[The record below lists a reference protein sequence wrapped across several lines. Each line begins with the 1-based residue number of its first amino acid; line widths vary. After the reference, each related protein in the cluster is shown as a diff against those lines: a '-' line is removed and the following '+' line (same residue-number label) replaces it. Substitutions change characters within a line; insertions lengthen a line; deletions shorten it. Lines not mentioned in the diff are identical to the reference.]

1 MFFSPLNG
9 TRPCVSLIFLLLL
22 EIVCPMNLQAQD
34 SLKSNYPL
42 SLNDAISI
50 AKSKNKW
57 VRIAETQAKATE
69 ADLKDAYSAALPT
82 ASAST
87 SYQRYS
93 DLTLYTGGLNHS
105 TTQPR
110 AATPNAAN
118 LGVDATFNLYAG
130 GRQKAYQEE
139 QDSKKIMAYMNT
151 NEQSGNYA
159 MQTAGQYLNLVQLAE
174 LKRFILDQLKR
185 AETRLKTINSLYKN
199 QKVTRSDV
207 LRADVMLANVQLSV
221 QQVDNDIQ
229 IANQRLTVLLSLP
242 ENTQVIPTDS
252 AGMAK
257 PALAGLAVLTGQAKA
272 SSFSILKARQ
282 NINTQEARLKGVKSA
297 NMPTLAFYTAYGLN
311 YPNNLFYPPV
321 DQAFSIG
328 FVGLKAQYN
337 ISSLYHNK
345 HKVEAGKLRI
355 SEAQLQNEAITDNV
369 DQEVKS
375 LLIKYGEALNRIT
388 VKEKNIEQSR
398 VNYRIV
404 STKYF
409 NQLALLTDLL
419 DADNLLTAS
428 RFDLITAQTD
438 ALTIYYRLL
447 YATGK
452 L

>member
-1 MFFSPLNG
+1 MFFSPVNG
-9 TRPCVSLIFLLLL
+9 IRLCIPVFLVAL
-22 EIVCPMNLQAQD
+22 EIIYPMQLQAQD
-34 SLKSNYPL
+34 NARAIYSM
-42 SLNDAISI
+42 SLNEAISI
-50 AKSKNKW
+50 AKSNNKW

-69 ADLKDAYSAALPT
+69 ADLKDAYSAALPA

-87 SYQRYS
+87 SYQRFS
-93 DLTLYTGGLNHS
+93 DLTLYTGGLSHS
-105 TTQPR
+105 TTRPR

-118 LGVDATFNLYAG
+118 LGVDATFNLYSG

-139 QDSKKIMAYMNT
+139 QKSKKIMADMNT
-151 NEQSGNYA
+151 NEQSGNFA
-159 MQTAGQYLNLVQLAE
+159 MQTASQYLNLVQLAE
-174 LKRFILDQLKR
+174 LKKFILEQLKR

-207 LRADVMLANVQLSV
+207 LRADVMLSNVELSL
-221 QQVDNDIQ
+221 QQVNNDIQ
-229 IANQRLTVLLSLP
+229 ISNRRLTVLLSLP
-242 ENTQVIPTDS
+242 ENTLVMPTDS
-252 AGMAK
+252 AGTAK
-257 PALAGLAVLTGQAKA
+257 PALAGLEVLTGQAHT
-272 SSFSILKARQ
+272 SSFSILKAKQ

-297 NMPTLAFYTAYGLN
+297 NLPTLAFYTAYGLN
-311 YPNNLFYPPV
+311 YPNNLFYPPA

-355 SEAQLQNEAITDNV
+355 AEAQLQNEAVADNV

>member
-1 MFFSPLNG
+1 MFISPVNG
-9 TRPCVSLIFLLLL
+9 IRLFISVIVSVL
-22 EIVCPMNLQAQD
+22 EITYPIKLRAQD
-34 SLKSNYPL
+34 TLKNSYPL
-42 SLNDAISI
+42 SLNEAISM
-50 AKSKNKW
+50 AKRKNKW
-57 VRIAETQAKATE
+57 VLIAETQAKSAQ
-69 ADLKDAYSAALPT
+69 ADLKDAYNAALPVAT
-82 ASAST
+82 ASS
-87 SYQRYS
+87 SYQRFS
-93 DLTLYTGGLNHS
+93 DLTLYTQGLSHS
-105 TTQPR
+105 ITRPR

-118 LGVDATFNLYAG
+118 LGLDASFNLYSG
-130 GRQKAYQEE
+130 GKQKAYQAELE
-139 QDSKKIMAYMNT
+139 SRKNMADVNT

-159 MQTAGQYLNLVQLAE
+159 MQTASQYLNLVQLAE
-174 LKRFILDQLKR
+174 LKKFILDQLKR
-185 AETRLKTINSLYKN
+185 AEIRLKMINSLYKN

-207 LRADVMLANVQLSV
+207 LRADVMLSNVQLSL

-229 IANQRLTVLLSLP
+229 ISNRRLTVLLNLP
-242 ENTQVIPTDS
+242 ETIVVMPTDS
-252 AGMAK
+252 AGMTK
-257 PALAGLAVLTGQAKA
+257 PVPAGLAMLTGQAQT

-282 NINTQEARLKGVKSA
+282 NINTQEARLKGMKSA
-297 NMPTLAFYTAYGLN
+297 NMPTLSFYTAYGLN

-321 DQAFSIG
+321 DQAYSIG

-355 SEAQLQNEAITDNV
+355 AEAQLQNEAIADNV

>member
-1 MFFSPLNG
+1 MFFSPVNG
-9 TRPCVSLIFLLLL
+9 IRLCIPVLLVAL
-22 EIVCPMNLQAQD
+22 EIVYPVQLHAQD
-34 SLKSNYPL
+34 SAKVSYSL
-42 SLNDAISI
+42 SLNEAISI
-50 AKSKNKW
+50 AKSNNKW

-69 ADLKDAYSAALPT
+69 ADLQDAYSAALPT

-87 SYQRYS
+87 SYQRFS
-93 DLTLYTGGLNHS
+93 DLTLYTNGLNHS
-105 TTQPR
+105 TSRPR

-118 LGVDATFNLYAG
+118 LGVDATFNLYSG

-139 QDSKKIMAYMNT
+139 QKSKKTLADMNT
-151 NEQSGNYA
+151 NEQSGNFA
-159 MQTAGQYLNLVQLAE
+159 MQTASQYLNLVQLAE
-174 LKRFILDQLKR
+174 LKKFILDQLKR
-185 AETRLKTINSLYKN
+185 AETRLKTINSLYSN

-207 LRADVMLANVQLSV
+207 LRADVMLSNVLLSL

-229 IANQRLTVLLSLP
+229 IANRRLTVLLNLP
-242 ENTQVIPTDS
+242 ENTLVLPTDS
-252 AGMAK
+252 AGMTK
-257 PALAGLAVLTGQAKA
+257 PALSGLAVLTGQAQT
-272 SSFSILKARQ
+272 SSFSILKAQQ

-297 NMPTLAFYTAYGLN
+297 SMPTLAFYTAYGLN

-355 SEAQLQNEAITDNV
+355 AEAQLQNDAIADNV

-375 LLIKYGEALNRIT
+375 LLIKYGEALNRIA

-404 STKYF
+404 NTKYF